1 MSEVD
6 EEDMLAQ
13 MNSMAAA
20 TARSQQAEI
29 GLEHAANGYV
39 AEGQELNDLLGL
51 SIGAA
56 VDDII
61 KVALLNPVKDVTSN
75 RGKRIRAKLVTLSY
89 TLLAEGTTPS
99 RVETVQCR
107 TCAEV
112 VELIH
117 AGSLVVDDI
126 EDGSTTRRGK
136 PALHIRYGL
145 PTALN
150 AGNWL
155 YFWPAQLIKGLELP
169 SRTALSVYE
178 CYHRTLLRA
187 HFGQA
192 MDLGSRIDRLL
203 QTRVPEV
210 CLATMDLK
218 TGALMGFAMMLGA
231 AIGGATEA
239 AITLLDQFG
248 RDLGIALQMFDDLGN
263 VLGIREPAKKYEDLV
278 LYRPSWAWG
287 CAARTSSPQS
297 YEQFVAAVG
306 KLPDARELENWIDKH
321 RLIQRMRESARHR
334 LESALDY
341 LEAGLE
347 SKHVRWSVRGFE
359 EIRELG
365 EEIALAYD

>member
-1 MSEVD
+1 
-6 EEDMLAQ
+6 MLAH
-13 MNSMAAA
+13 MNSMTAAI
-20 TARSQQAEI
+20 ARSQHAEI
-29 GLEHAANGYV
+29 GIEHETNGDV
-39 AEGQELNDLLGL
+39 ADGPELNDLLGVR
-51 SIGAA
+51 SGAA

-61 KVALLNPVKDVTSN
+61 KVALVNPVKDVTSN
-75 RGKRIRAKLVTLSY
+75 RGKRIRGKLVALSY
-89 TLLAEGTTPS
+89 RLVAEGSTPS
-99 RVETVQCR
+99 LVETVQCR

-126 EDGSTTRRGK
+126 EDGSMTRRGK

-155 YFWPAQLIKGLELP
+155 YFWPFQLIKALELP
-169 SRTALSVYE
+169 NRTALSVYE

-192 MDLGSRIDRLL
+192 MDLGSRVDRLL
-203 QTRVPEV
+203 QTRVPDV
-210 CLATMDLK
+210 CLATMELK

-231 AIGGATEA
+231 AIAGATEA
-239 AITLLDQFG
+239 ATSLVDEFG

-287 CAARTSSPQS
+287 CAARTSLPRD

-306 KLPDARELENWIDKH
+306 KLPDARELEHWMDKH
-321 RLIQRMRESARHR
+321 RLTQRMRESARHQ
-334 LESALDY
+334 LESAFEDLQ
-341 LEAGLE
+341 AGLE
-347 SKHVRWSVRGFE
+347 SMPVRWSARGLE
-359 EIRELG
+359 EIRKLG
-365 EEIALAYD
+365 DEIAAAYG